1 MSQSKARLFREH
13 VVTLN
18 SCSEPRSNEAT
29 CNKKDHR
36 AHPDILGLALTA
48 HSQILFCL
56 QSLGDCKH
64 AVYIDSTHTYCVP
77 SPKLALD
84 PNQLTAETKSI
95 VRKYTGAG
103 T

>member
-1 MSQSKARLFREH
+1 MSQSKARLFREQA
-13 VVTLN
+13 VTLD
-18 SCSEPRSNEAT
+18 SCSEPRCNEAT

-36 AHPDILGLALTA
+36 AHPDILGLALAA

-64 AVYIDSTHTYCVP
+64 TVYIDSTHTYCVP

-84 PNQLTAETKSI
+84 PNQLTAEAKSI
-95 VRKYTGAG
+95 VRKYMGAG